1 MTDAL
6 VPVDIEA
13 LDLLPLDE
21 RVDAIGEDR
30 PVAGGG
36 NRRPPQCWSFAGARG
51 FCSPKLGCGPLRVSG
66 PREPLRTR
74 SHKGTL
80 WDPHGA
86 RPRARAQGPRAHRA
100 AADVA
105 TAVTLDISSRRGRA
119 DRRRRAGVG
128 GGLSFQCGGTRR
140 CGELPPDV
148 PVLTGPGRGRARP
161 RLPTTP
167 NSSWSSAPPPS
178 PY

>member
-74 SHKGTL
+74 SHKGDCGGCDWACRVTVDE
-80 WDPHGA
+80 WK
-86 RPRARAQGPRAHRA
+86 RETTVTRAKG
-100 AADVA
+100 
-105 TAVTLDISSRRGRA
+105 RRGLPVESVIFMLGGDGFEPGPPHHGPTGGSNPPGGRVLRGRRA
-119 DRRRRAGVG
+119 DRSRG
-128 GGLSFQCGGTRR
+128 G
-140 CGELPPDV
+140 
-148 PVLTGPGRGRARP
+148 
-161 RLPTTP
+161 
-167 NSSWSSAPPPS
+167 
-178 PY
+178 